1 MEEHNG
7 TKLEQGDKVHLK
19 VTAKGMI
26 QWEVRIGSIPLNS
39 EKNIDECIRLQ
50 KYTIDKLKQTYPRTL
65 ILEE

>member
-1 MEEHNG
+1 MEEQNNIKME
-7 TKLEQGDKVHLK
+7 TGDKIHLK

-50 KYTIDKLKQTYPRTL
+50 KHTIDRLKQTYPRTL